1 MTTPSPENN
10 DVRMRGF
17 THRSTVQDAAA
28 WIDQHSSSL
37 PTVDLPVSQVAG
49 RVLGQE
55 IISRVN
61 VPGFARSMM
70 DGYAIRAQDSSGATP
85 YNPLSLDVLG
95 EILPGQAP
103 TMSLE
108 PDTAV
113 RIMTGAPIP
122 EGADSVIPAEQVQA
136 GETED
141 QVQLLAEVSPGK
153 HVGQPGE
160 DITKGDLVLPA
171 NRRLRPQDVGLLSS
185 IGVEKVPVIATPRV
199 RIVVTGDELLPAGS
213 LPEGYRVT
221 DANSPMLSALVR
233 RDGGEPLFDGIIAD
247 QPEAIAAAL
256 GEPADLVLVSGGSS
270 VGLEDHAPQILA
282 ELGELSIHGV
292 AIRPSSP
299 AGMGLID
306 SRPVFLLPGNPVS
319 CLCAYDFFAGR
330 AIRQLAGLPADF
342 PYPIRRLALSR
353 KLVSIIGRVDYA
365 RVAIQGEMVEPLA
378 ISGASILSSTT
389 RADGFVVIDQESE
402 GMPAGAEVDVFLYQ
416 Q

>member
-1 MTTPSPENN
+1 
-10 DVRMRGF
+10 
-17 THRSTVQDAAA
+17 
-28 WIDQHSSSL
+28 
-37 PTVDLPVSQVAG
+37 
-49 RVLGQE
+49 
-55 IISRVN
+55 
-61 VPGFARSMM
+61 MM
-70 DGYAIRAQDSSGATP
+70 DGYAIRAEDSSGATP
-85 YNPLSLDVLG
+85 YNPLSLDIRG

-103 TMSLE
+103 TASLQ
-108 PDTAV
+108 PGTAV
-113 RIMTGAPIP
+113 RIMTGAPMP

-136 GETED
+136 GKTED
-141 QVQLLAEVSPGK
+141 DVQLLAEVSPGK

-160 DITKGDLVLPA
+160 DITEGDLVLQV
-171 NRRLRPQDVGLLSS
+171 NRRLRPQDIGLLSS
-185 IGVEKVPVIATPRV
+185 IGVGKVPVIATPRV

-213 LPEGYRVT
+213 PPKGYQVT

-233 RDGGEPLFDGIIAD
+233 RDGGEPLFDGIVAD

-270 VGLEDHAPQILA
+270 VGLEDHAPRILA
-282 ELGELSIHGV
+282 ELGELSIHGI

-299 AGMGLID
+299 TGMGLLD
-306 SRPVFLLPGNPVS
+306 GRPVFLLPGNPVS

-342 PYPIRRLALSR
+342 PYATRRLPLSR
-353 KLVSIIGRVDYA
+353 KLVSVIGRVDYA
-365 RVAIQGEMVEPLA
+365 RVAIQGETVEPLA

-416 Q
+416 L